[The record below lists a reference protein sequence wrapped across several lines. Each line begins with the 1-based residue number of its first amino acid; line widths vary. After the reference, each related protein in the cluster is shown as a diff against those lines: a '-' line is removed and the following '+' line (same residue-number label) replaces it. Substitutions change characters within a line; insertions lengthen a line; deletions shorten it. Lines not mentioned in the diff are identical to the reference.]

1 MMDFD
6 AINAAAL
13 RDARSLLPELLR
25 GGRFEGDQYVVRNP
39 RRDDKTPG
47 SFKINSRTGV
57 WKDFATGDGGGDLIS
72 LVAGLLQRPGYD
84 WHANQRKSSCFAPI
98 VVATPNGASSRA
110 STRAR
115 KLTPGQQRFLD
126 IVRIAIG
133 EAPADLTS
141 VASVCRRSPD
151 GDLQATERGFASTVR
166 HLPQIKMLIDAA
178 LDRARAAGLLDDV
191 VGA

>member
-1 MMDFD
+1 M
-6 AINAAAL
+6 NAGTSSAAL
-13 RDARSLLPELLR
+13 AEMKLNTPIAYTVARGLR
-25 GGRFEGDQYVVRNP
+25 REP
-39 RRDDKTPG
+39 
-47 SFKINSRTGV
+47 
-57 WKDFATGDGGGDLIS
+57 KDFATGDGGGDLIS
-72 LVAGLLQRPGYD
+72 LVAGLLQRAGYD

-110 STRAR
+110 R
-115 KLTPGQQRFLD
+115 KLTPAQQRFRD

-141 VASVCRRSPD
+141 VASVCGRSPD
-151 GDLQATERGFASTVR
+151 GDLPATERGFASTVR

>member
-1 MMDFD
+1 M
-6 AINAAAL
+6 NAGTSSAAL
-13 RDARSLLPELLR
+13 AEMKLSTPIAYTVARGLR
-25 GGRFEGDQYVVRNP
+25 REP
-39 RRDDKTPG
+39 
-47 SFKINSRTGV
+47 
-57 WKDFATGDGGGDLIS
+57 KDFATGDGGGDLIS
-72 LVAGLLQRPGYD
+72 LVAGLLQRAGYD

-98 VVATPNGASSRA
+98 VVATPNGAS
-110 STRAR
+110 TRAR
-115 KLTPGQQRFLD
+115 KLTPAQQRFLD

-151 GDLQATERGFASTVR
+151 GDLPATERGFASTVR